1 MSYITGQ
8 RVVNEAEP
16 ALGLGRVEKILP
28 PRSIEVAFPAVGETR
43 LYNLKTAPLRRLVL
57 QPGQQA
63 VGKDGKRFRVEKVE
77 EREGLLTYRGQG
89 RSLGEADLADL
100 NVSTSAADDLRHG
113 RLSHYQLYDLRR
125 RGWEVRRELLAGTT
139 RGLAG
144 ARVRLLPHQLFIA
157 HKVSRRVLP
166 RVLLADEVGLG
177 KTIEAGLIFSAL
189 RSLGRA
195 DRVLILTPP
204 SLLYQWLTELVR
216 RFNELFS
223 VLDQE
228 RYEELLEVEDGLTPF
243 ERLTRIIAPVSLLAD
258 EEALEEAVSARWDLV
273 IVDEAHHLLEGY
285 TDALRQLSRRTRGL
299 LLLTATPLRQ
309 GWQTE
314 YSLLHLVDPDR
325 FGSPEA
331 FQEEHHH
338 LKEVARAAR
347 DLDSGQIQKLF
358 PDDKQLVELLK
369 RKAPREEVLQSLI
382 DRHGTGR
389 VLVRNRRERLQGFPG
404 RRVHAAPQKDEAE
417 RLKWLFEFVRTH
429 GKTVLIARDALTVLD
444 LQKSFREETGIL
456 TTAFHEGLS
465 ILERDRQV
473 AYFAQPDGA
482 QILLSSEIGGEGR
495 NFQFAHDLVLWDLP
509 LSPDLLEQRI
519 GRLDR
524 IGQDREIQV
533 YVPFLEGSA
542 EEKLFHWHHR
552 GLQSFEHPVNG
563 SELVREE
570 VQDDLLAVLEG
581 AAPLEPL
588 VERTA
593 RRLEQHKLALQDSVD
608 ILVDL
613 NSFDPEQGAE
623 LVGSVQAQERNE
635 GLRDFVSRALES
647 FGVAEDE
654 LAEKGLLRIKAGDL
668 MTVDSFPGL
677 GHDRAFLATW
687 ERELALVREDVEFL
701 SADHPLVEGCLA
713 MVLDS
718 DNGRATA
725 ALWNGAPEKGV
736 LVQMLYL
743 LQGIGPAELELARWL
758 PLQPM
763 SIHLDARGRERDDL
777 VPPDNGLI
785 GVGAEGAS
793 SLVAVLEPHL
803 PGWLARAEQIAA
815 ERAGPVKKA
824 ALERAR
830 AALQDEL
837 DRLEELAQVNPTV
850 SPAELQ
856 GQRERMAQILES
868 LEESRPALEAIRV
881 IVLR

>member
-1 MSYITGQ
+1 MSYLPGQ

-16 ALGLGRVEKILP
+16 NLGLGRVEKLVP

-63 VGKDGKRFRVEKVE
+63 VGRDGKRFRVEKVE
-77 EREGLLTYRGQG
+77 EREGLLVYRGQG
-89 RSLGEADLADL
+89 RMLGETELADL
-100 NVSTSAADDLRHG
+100 NISTSAADDLRHG

-125 RGWEVRRELLAGTT
+125 RGWEVRRELLASAT

-144 ARVRLLPHQLFIA
+144 ARVRLLPHQLYIA
-157 HKVSRRVLP
+157 HKVSRRILP

-243 ERLTRIIAPVSLLAD
+243 ERLTRIIAPVSLLSD
-258 EEALEEAVSARWDLV
+258 EEALEEAVSASWDLV

-285 TDALRQLSRRTRGL
+285 TEALRQLSLRTRSL

-314 YSLLHLVDPDR
+314 YSLLHLVDRDR

-331 FQEEHHH
+331 FEEEHHH
-338 LKEVARAAR
+338 LREVARAAR
-347 DLDSGQIQKLF
+347 DLDPAKLARLF
-358 PDDKQLVELLK
+358 PEDRHLLELLK
-369 RKAPREEVLQSLI
+369 REAPREEILQSLI

-404 RRVHAAPQKDEAE
+404 RKVHPVPMGSEEE
-417 RLKWLFEFVRTH
+417 RLAWLFDFVRRQS
-429 GKTVLIARDALTVLD
+429 KTVLIARDAHTVLD
-444 LQKSFREETGIL
+444 LQRLFREQTGLL

-482 QILLSSEIGGEGR
+482 QVLLSSEIGGEGR
-495 NFQFAHDLVLWDLP
+495 NFQFAHHLVLWDLP

-524 IGQDREIQV
+524 IGQDQEIQV
-533 YVPFLEGSA
+533 YVPFLAESP

-563 SELVREE
+563 LELVREE
-570 VQDDLLAVLEG
+570 VQDDLVAVLQGQAE
-581 AAPLEPL
+581 LEPL
-588 VERTA
+588 VARTA
-593 RRLEQHKLALQDSVD
+593 RRLEEHKQALQDSVD
-608 ILVDL
+608 VLVDL
-613 NSFDPEQGAE
+613 NSFNAE
-623 LVGSVQAQERNE
+623 EGERLVESVRAQE
-635 GLRDFVSRALES
+635 GDPALRDFLSRALES
-647 FGVAEDE
+647 FGVQEEE

-687 ERELALVREDVEFL
+687 DRELALVREDVEFL
-701 SADHPLVEGCLA
+701 SADHPLVEGSLA
-713 MVLDS
+713 MVLDQ
-718 DNGRATA
+718 DEGRATA
-725 ALWNGAPEKGV
+725 AIWNGAPEKGV
-736 LVQMLYL
+736 LVQLLYL
-743 LQGIGPAELELARWL
+743 LQGIGPAELELARYL
-758 PLQPM
+758 PLLPL
-763 SIHLDARGRERDDL
+763 SIHLDARGRDRDDL
-777 VPPDNGLI
+777 QPPETLT
-785 GVGAEGAS
+785 GVGADGAS

-803 PGWLARAEQIAA
+803 AGWLARAEQLAA
-815 ERAGPVKKA
+815 ERAAPLKQQ

-830 AALQDEL
+830 QQLQNEVE
-837 DRLEELAQVNPTV
+837 RLEELARVNPTV

-856 GQRERMAQILES
+856 GQRERMAQILEA
-868 LEESRPALEAIRV
+868 LEDSRPALEALRV

>member
-1 MSYITGQ
+1 MKPGA

-16 ALGLGRVEKILP
+16 TLGLGRVERLVP

-63 VGKDGKRFRVEKVE
+63 VGRDGRRFRVERVE
-77 EREGLLTYRGQG
+77 EQDGLLIYRGQG
-89 RSLGEADLADL
+89 RTLAEAELADQ
-100 NVSTSAADDLRHG
+100 NTSTSAADDLRHG
-113 RLSHYQLYDLRR
+113 RLSHYQLFDLRE
-125 RGWEVRRELLAGTT
+125 RGWRVRRDLLASQA

-144 ARVRLLPHQLFIA
+144 ARVRLLPHQLHIA
-157 HKVSRRVLP
+157 YTVSRRLLP

-189 RSLGRA
+189 RALGRA

-223 VLDQE
+223 VLDFE

-243 ERLTRIIAPVSLLAD
+243 ERLPRIIAPITLLSD
-258 EEALEEAVSARWDLV
+258 EEALEEAVSASWDLV

-285 TDALRQLSRRTRGL
+285 TEALRQLSRRTRGL
-299 LLLTATPLRQ
+299 LLLTATPMRQ

-314 YSLLHLVDPDR
+314 YALLHLVDPER

-331 FQEEHHH
+331 FEEEHLH
-338 LKEVARAAR
+338 LQEVARAAR
-347 DLDSGQIQKLF
+347 DLDPKRLKELF
-358 PDDKQLVELLK
+358 PEDRSLAQLLDEE
-369 RKAPREEVLQSLI
+369 APREEILQSLI

-404 RRVHAAPQKDEAE
+404 RRVHPVPVED
-417 RLKWLFEFVRTH
+417 RLNWLFDFVRAH
-429 GKTVLIARDALTVLD
+429 DKTVLIARDAQTVLE
-444 LQKSFREETGIL
+444 LQRAFREETGIL
-456 TTAFHEGLS
+456 TATFHEGLS

-473 AYFAQPDGA
+473 AYFAQGDGA

-495 NFQFAHDLVLWDLP
+495 NFQFAHHLVLWDLP

-533 YVPFLEGSA
+533 YVPFAPDSP
-542 EEKLFHWHHR
+542 EEILFRWHHE
-552 GLQSFEHPVNG
+552 GLDGFEHPVNG

-570 VQDDLLAVLEG
+570 VQDELEDVLTSHQGLEKLLKRTRQALE
-581 AAPLEPL
+581 A
-588 VERTA
+588 
-593 RRLEQHKLALQDSVD
+593 HKKALQDSVD
-608 ILVDL
+608 VLVDL
-613 NSFDPEQGAE
+613 NSFDPVLGEQ
-623 LVGSVQAQERNE
+623 LVLRVSEQEASIA
-635 GLRDFVSRALES
+635 LRDFLSRALES
-647 FGVAEDE
+647 FGVQEEE

-687 ERELALVREDVEFL
+687 DRDLALVREDVEFL
-701 SADHPLVEGCLA
+701 SADHPLVEGSLA
-713 MVLDS
+713 MALDQ
-718 DNGRATA
+718 DQGRASA

-743 LQGIGPAELELARWL
+743 MQGIGPAELELARYL
-758 PLQPM
+758 PLEPL
-763 SIHLDARGRERDDL
+763 SIHLDARGRDRADL
-777 VPPDNGLI
+777 VPPEHSMV
-785 GVGAEGAS
+785 GVGAEGAA

-803 PGWLARAEQIAA
+803 ANWLARAEQLAA
-815 ERAGPVKKA
+815 ERAAPMKA
-824 ALERAR
+824 AALSSAR
-830 AALQDEL
+830 ETLDSEL
-837 DRLEELAQVNPTV
+837 DRLEELARVNPTV
-850 SPAELQ
+850 RPAELE
-856 GQRERMAQILES
+856 GQRQRREQILEA
-868 LEESRPALEAIRV
+868 LEESRPTLEAIRV